1 MNYLCF
7 SFERRK
13 MKKRLIGF
21 LLWYGLSCFL
31 PLLAQVQTC
40 NLSLRG
46 QVLNADTGLP
56 MAYAGIIIKETKQG
70 VQSDEHGHYQLNNI
84 CPGEYT
90 LVCSHIACD
99 HAEQKLKLQQNLVL
113 DIALKENAVTLE
125 NLVVTGNSNKKA
137 STQTSVELSGV
148 ELDAGRGLG
157 LGESLKRLSGVS
169 TLNTGATIS
178 KPVIQGLHSN
188 RILIFNNGVRLEG
201 QQWGNEH
208 APEVDPFTA
217 ERITVIKGASSVR
230 YGADAL
236 GGIILLEPKP
246 IRYTPGI
253 GGEAQLQ
260 GYSNGRGGIAS
271 GMLEGK
277 LAKLP
282 LSGRIQGTL
291 KRAGNLQ
298 TPNYYLNNTGVSE
311 SNFSWSAKYQPENW
325 VLETFYSRFFTQLGI
340 FRDSHIGN
348 LTDLNNAIERGRPL
362 QDGSFSYELG
372 RPLQKVMHETFRVKL
387 AHSLSETDKLSLQLS
402 RQFNRRQE
410 FDAHRRFNPLP
421 ATLDDPNIEFEI
433 TTWASE
439 LNWDHRIG
447 RNWRGALGT
456 NTQYQINTV
465 DRGALIPNFDNLDW
479 GLYWTERRFK
489 SESPWE
495 YEFGLRY
502 DIRRL
507 HVAEQGTTNLD
518 ETRNFNN
525 WSASLGIV
533 YALNE
538 QWKLRFNTGSAWRS
552 PLVNEL
558 YSNGVHHGS
567 ASYEQGNPDLQP
579 ERGFNNSLTL
589 EGFHQRKWSMA
600 LTTYYN
606 LIQHYIYLQPR
617 GEAQLTIRGAFP
629 AFDYAQANARI
640 MGIDWTGSFEVYKNL
655 NLESKASLLSG
666 WNREQQD
673 YLIFMP
679 PLRFEHGLK
688 WAFNE
693 KKQPEH
699 PSFARISALWVLQQ
713 KQAPITDYAPAPPGF
728 VRLDAELFHTL
739 VWGKQRIEVG
749 LAIYNLLNTEYR
761 EYLNRFRYFSAEPGR
776 NLSLRIKVPFNFI

>member
-1 MNYLCF
+1 
-7 SFERRK
+7 
-13 MKKRLIGF
+13 MKNIVFGLFGM
-21 LLWYGLSCFL
+21 LLLSHFL
-31 PLLAQVQTC
+31 PITLQAQGC

-56 MAYAGIIIKETKQG
+56 MAYAGIVIKETSQG

-90 LVCSHIACD
+90 VVCSHLGCD
-99 HAEQKLKLQQNLVL
+99 HAEQKLNLRSNMVL
-113 DIALKENAVTLE
+113 DIAMKENALTLE
-125 NLVVTGNSNKKA
+125 NLVVTGTTSKKA
-137 STQTSVELSGV
+137 GTQTSSELSGV

-217 ERITVIKGASSVR
+217 ERITVVKGAASVR

-246 IRYTPGI
+246 IRRDPGI
-253 GGEAQLQ
+253 GGELHLQ
-260 GYSNGRGGIAS
+260 GFSNGRSGIVS
-271 GMLEGK
+271 NMLEGK

-311 SNFSWSAKYQPENW
+311 SNFSWIAKYQPENW

-340 FRDSHIGN
+340 LRDSHIGN
-348 LTDLNNAIERGRPL
+348 LTDLENAIERGRPL
-362 QDGSFSYELG
+362 QDGDFSYELG
-372 RPLQKVMHETFRVKL
+372 RPLQKVMHETFRIKA
-387 AHSLSETDKLSLQLS
+387 AHALSESSKLSLQLS

-421 ATLDDPNIEFEI
+421 ETLDDPSIEFEI
-433 TTWASE
+433 TTWAAE
-439 LNWDHRIG
+439 LNWDHRLG
-447 RNWRGALGT
+447 RNWRGALGS
-456 NTQYQINTV
+456 NTQSQVNTV

-479 GLYWTERRFK
+479 GLYWTERHFK
-489 SESPWE
+489 SGSPWE
-495 YEFGLRY
+495 FEFGLRY
-502 DIRRL
+502 DLRHL
-507 HVAEQGTTNLD
+507 HVAEQGTTNLNED
-518 ETRNFNN
+518 RNFQN
-525 WSASLGIV
+525 WSGSLGLL
-533 YALNE
+533 YAFDE
-538 QWKLRFNTGSAWRS
+538 HWKMRFNTGSAWRS

-558 YSNGVHHGS
+558 FSSGVHHGS
-567 ASYEQGNPDLQP
+567 ASYEEGNPNLQP

-589 EGFHQRKWSMA
+589 EGTHHDQWSLA
-600 LTTYYN
+600 LTAYYN
-606 LIQHYIYLQPR
+606 LIQNFIYLQPR

-629 AFDYAQANARI
+629 AFDYRQADARL
-640 MGIDWTGSFEVYKNL
+640 MGIDWTAECKLYKNL
-655 NLESKASLLSG
+655 RFESKATLLNG
-666 WNREQQD
+666 WNRELED
-673 YLIFMP
+673 HLIFMP
-679 PLRFEHGLK
+679 PLRFEQGLK
-688 WAFNE
+688 LGFNE
-693 KKQPEH
+693 KKHPDH
-699 PSFARISALWVLQQ
+699 PSFVRISVLTVLQQ
-713 KQAPITDYAPAPPGF
+713 RLAPASDYAPPPPGF
-728 VRLDAELFHTL
+728 TRVDAEFFHTL
-739 VWGKQRIEVG
+739 EWGKQRLELGISVF
-749 LAIYNLLNTEYR
+749 NLFNVEYR
-761 EYLNRFRYFSAEPGR
+761 EYLNRFRYFSAEMGR
-776 NLSLRIKVPFNFI
+776 NLGLRLKLPFNFS

>member
-1 MNYLCF
+1 M
-7 SFERRK
+7 E
-13 MKKRLIGF
+13 KRWFGLVKWVVAG
-21 LLWYGLSCFL
+21 LLFPTWVQ
-31 PLLAQVQTC
+31 AQTC
-40 NLSLRG
+40 SLNLRG

-56 MAYAGIIIKETKQG
+56 MAYAGIVIKETNQG
-70 VQSDEHGHYQLNNI
+70 VQSDEHGHYQIGNI

-90 LVCSHIACD
+90 IICSHLGCD
-99 HAEQKLKLQQNLVL
+99 HAEQKLQLQHNVVL

-125 NLVVTGNSNKKA
+125 NLVVTGSGSKKA
-137 STQTSVELSGV
+137 STQTSLELSGV

-217 ERITVIKGASSVR
+217 ERITVVKGASSVR

-246 IRYTPGI
+246 IRYTPGV
-253 GGEAQLQ
+253 GGEVQLQ

-298 TPNYYLNNTGVSE
+298 TPNYFLNNTGVSE
-311 SNFSWSAKYQPENW
+311 SNFSWSTKYQPENW
-325 VLETFYSRFFTQLGI
+325 AIETFYSRFFTQLGI
-340 FRDSHIGN
+340 LRDSHIGN
-348 LTDLNNAIERGRPL
+348 LTDLENAIERGRPL
-362 QDGSFSYELG
+362 QDGSFSYDLG
-372 RPLQKVMHETFRVKL
+372 RPLQRVMHETFKVKL
-387 AHSLSETDKLSLQLS
+387 AHSVSETDKFSLQLS

-439 LNWDHRIG
+439 LNWDHRLG
-447 RNWRGALGT
+447 RNWRGALGST
-456 NTQYQINTV
+456 AQYQVNTV

-489 SESPWE
+489 SGSPWE

-507 HVAEQGTTNLD
+507 HVAEQGTTSLD

-525 WSASLGIV
+525 WSASLGLI
-533 YALNE
+533 YALSDA
-538 QWKLRFNTGSAWRS
+538 WKLRFNTGSAWRS

-558 YSNGVHHGS
+558 FSDGVHHGS
-567 ASYEQGNPDLQP
+567 ASYEKGNTLLQP

-589 EGFHQRKWSMA
+589 EGGHKEKWQVA
-600 LTTYYN
+600 LTSYYN
-606 LIQHYIYLQPR
+606 LIQDYIYLQPR
-617 GEAQLTIRGAFP
+617 AEAQLTIRGAFP
-629 AFDYAQANARI
+629 AFDYAQADSRI
-640 MGIDWTGSFEVYKNL
+640 MGLDWTGSFSLLKNL
-655 NLESKASLLSG
+655 DLESKASLLSG
-666 WNREQQD
+666 WNRELKD

-679 PLRFEHGLK
+679 PLRFEQGVK
-688 WAFNE
+688 WAFNT
-693 KKQPEH
+693 KKQVEH

-713 KQAPITDYAPAPPGF
+713 KQAPATDYAPPPPGF

-739 VWGKQRIEVG
+739 NWGKQRFEVG
-749 LAIYNLLNTEYR
+749 LSIYNLLNTEYR
-761 EYLNRFRYFSAEPGR
+761 EYLNRFRYFTAEPGR
-776 NLSLRIKVPFNFI
+776 NLSLRIKMPFNFT

>member
-1 MNYLCF
+1 
-7 SFERRK
+7 
-13 MKKRLIGF
+13 MKKRWFGWVKWVVAG
-21 LLWYGLSCFL
+21 LLFPAWVE
-31 PLLAQVQTC
+31 AQTC
-40 NLSLRG
+40 NLNLRG

-56 MAYAGIIIKETKQG
+56 MSYAGIVIKETNQG

-90 LVCSHIACD
+90 IVCSHLGCD
-99 HAEQKLKLQQNLVL
+99 HAEQKLQLQQNAVL

-125 NLVVTGNSNKKA
+125 NLVVTGSGSKKA
-137 STQTSVELSGV
+137 STQTSLELSGV

-217 ERITVIKGASSVR
+217 ERITVVKGASSVR

-246 IRYTPGI
+246 IRYTPGV
-253 GGEAQLQ
+253 GGEVQLQ

-277 LAKLP
+277 LSKLP
-282 LSGRIQGTL
+282 LSGRLQGTL

-298 TPNYYLNNTGVSE
+298 TPNYFLNNTGVSE
-311 SNFSWSAKYQPENW
+311 SNFSWSTKYQPENW
-325 VLETFYSRFFTQLGI
+325 AIETFYSRFFTQLGI
-340 FRDSHIGN
+340 LRDSHIGN
-348 LTDLNNAIERGRPL
+348 LTDLANAIERGRPL

-372 RPLQKVMHETFRVKL
+372 RPLQKVMHETFKIKL
-387 AHSLSETDKLSLQLS
+387 AHSVSETDKLSLQLS

-456 NTQYQINTV
+456 SAQYQINTV

-489 SESPWE
+489 SGSPWE

-507 HVAEQGTTNLD
+507 HVAEQGTTSLD

-525 WSASLGIV
+525 WSASLGLI
-533 YALNE
+533 YALSDA
-538 QWKLRFNTGSAWRS
+538 WKLRFNTGSAWRS

-558 YSNGVHHGS
+558 FSDGVHHGS
-567 ASYEQGNPDLQP
+567 ASYEKGNPLLQP

-589 EGFHQRKWSMA
+589 EGGHKEKWQVA
-600 LTTYYN
+600 LTSYYN
-606 LIQHYIYLQPR
+606 LIQDYIYLQPR
-617 GEAQLTIRGAFP
+617 AEAQLTIRGAFP
-629 AFDYAQANARI
+629 AFDYAQADSRI
-640 MGIDWTGSFEVYKNL
+640 MGLDWTGSFSLLKNL
-655 NLESKASLLSG
+655 DLESKASLLSG
-666 WNREQQD
+666 WNREQKD

-679 PLRFEHGLK
+679 PLRFEQGVK
-688 WAFNE
+688 WAFNT
-693 KKQPEH
+693 KKQAEH

-713 KQAPITDYAPAPPGF
+713 KQAPATDYAPPPPGF
-728 VRLDAELFHTL
+728 LRLDAELFHTL
-739 VWGKQRIEVG
+739 NWGKQRFEVG
-749 LAIYNLLNTEYR
+749 LSIYNLLNTEYR
-761 EYLNRFRYFSAEPGR
+761 EYLNRFRYFTAEPGR
-776 NLSLRIKVPFNFI
+776 NLSLRIKMPFNFT

>member
-1 MNYLCF
+1 
-7 SFERRK
+7 
-13 MKKRLIGF
+13 MKNRFFGLIGMV
-21 LLWYGLSCFL
+21 LMYHFL
-31 PLLAQVQTC
+31 PINLQAQGC

-56 MAYAGIIIKETKQG
+56 MSYAGIVIKETKQG

-90 LVCSHIACD
+90 LVCSHLGCD
-99 HAEQKLKLQQNLVL
+99 HAEQKLNLRSNMVL
-113 DIALKENAVTLE
+113 DIAMKENAVTLE
-125 NLVVTGNSNKKA
+125 NLVVTGTTSKKA
-137 STQTSVELSGV
+137 GTQTSSELSGV

-246 IRYTPGI
+246 IRRNPGM
-253 GGEAQLQ
+253 GGELHLQ
-260 GYSNGRGGIAS
+260 GFSNGRSGIVS
-271 GMLEGK
+271 SLLEGK
-277 LAKLP
+277 LGKLP

-291 KRAGNLQ
+291 KRVGNLQ

-311 SNFSWSAKYQPENW
+311 SNFSWIAKYQPENW

-340 FRDSHIGN
+340 LRDSHIGN
-348 LTDLNNAIERGRPL
+348 LTDLENAIERGRPL
-362 QDGSFSYELG
+362 QDGGFSYELG
-372 RPLQKVMHETFRVKL
+372 RPLQKVMHETFRIKA
-387 AHSLSETDKLSLQLS
+387 AHSLSESSKLSLQLS

-421 ATLDDPNIEFEI
+421 ETLDDPSIEFEI
-433 TTWASE
+433 TTWAAE
-439 LNWDHRIG
+439 LNWDHRLG
-447 RNWRGALGT
+447 RNWRGALGS
-456 NTQYQINTV
+456 NTQSQVNTV

-479 GLYWTERRFK
+479 GLYWTERHFK
-489 SESPWE
+489 TGSPWE
-495 YEFGLRY
+495 FEFGLRY
-502 DIRRL
+502 DLRHL
-507 HVAEQGTTNLD
+507 HVAEQGTTKLNED
-518 ETRNFNN
+518 RNFQN
-525 WSASLGIV
+525 WSGSLGLL
-533 YALNE
+533 YAFDE
-538 QWKLRFNTGSAWRS
+538 QWKMRFNTGSAWRS

-558 YSNGVHHGS
+558 FSSGVHHGS
-567 ASYEQGNPDLQP
+567 ASYEEGNPDLQP

-589 EGFHQRKWSMA
+589 EGTHNDQWSLA

-606 LIQHYIYLQPR
+606 LIQDFIYLQPR

-629 AFDYAQANARI
+629 AFDYRQADARL
-640 MGIDWTGSFEVYKNL
+640 MGIDWMAECKLYKNL
-655 NLESKASLLSG
+655 RFESKASLLNG
-666 WNREQQD
+666 WNRELED

-679 PLRFEHGLK
+679 PLRFEQGLK
-688 WAFNE
+688 LGFNE
-693 KKQPEH
+693 KKHPDH
-699 PSFARISALWVLQQ
+699 PSFVRISVLTVLQQ
-713 KQAPITDYAPAPPGF
+713 RQAPATDYAAPPPGF
-728 VRLDAELFHTL
+728 TRVDAELFHTL
-739 VWGKQRIEVG
+739 EWGKQRLELGISVF
-749 LAIYNLLNTEYR
+749 NLFNVEYR
-761 EYLNRFRYFSAEPGR
+761 EYLNRFRYFSAEMGR
-776 NLSLRIKVPFNFI
+776 NLGLRLKVPFNFS

>member
-1 MNYLCF
+1 
-7 SFERRK
+7 
-13 MKKRLIGF
+13 MKKRGF
-21 LLWYGLSCFL
+21 GWVKWVVAGLLFPAWVQ
-31 PLLAQVQTC
+31 AQTC
-40 NLSLRG
+40 NLNLRG

-56 MAYAGIIIKETKQG
+56 MAYAGIVIKETNQG

-90 LVCSHIACD
+90 IVCSHLGCD
-99 HAEQKLKLQQNLVL
+99 HAEQKLQLQQNVVL

-125 NLVVTGNSNKKA
+125 NLVVTGSGSKKA
-137 STQTSVELSGV
+137 STQTSLELSGV

-217 ERITVIKGASSVR
+217 ERITVVKGASSVR

-246 IRYTPGI
+246 IRYTPGL
-253 GGEAQLQ
+253 GGEVQLQ

-277 LAKLP
+277 LSKLP
-282 LSGRIQGTL
+282 LSGRLQGTL

-298 TPNYYLNNTGVSE
+298 TPNYFLNNTGVSE
-311 SNFSWSAKYQPENW
+311 SNFSWSTKYQPENW
-325 VLETFYSRFFTQLGI
+325 AIETFYSRFFTQLGI
-340 FRDSHIGN
+340 LRDSHIGN
-348 LTDLNNAIERGRPL
+348 LTDLANAIERGRPL

-372 RPLQKVMHETFRVKL
+372 RPLQKVMHETFKIKL
-387 AHSLSETDKLSLQLS
+387 AHSVSETDKLSLQLS
-402 RQFNRRQE
+402 RQFNRREE
-410 FDAHRRFNPLP
+410 FDAHRRYNPLP
-421 ATLDDPNIEFEI
+421 TTLDDPNIEFEI

-439 LNWDHRIG
+439 LNWDHHLG
-447 RNWRGALGT
+447 RNWRGALGST
-456 NTQYQINTV
+456 AQYQVNTV

-489 SESPWE
+489 SGSPWE
-495 YEFGLRY
+495 YEFGVRY

-507 HVAEQGTTNLD
+507 HVAEQGTTSLD

-525 WSASLGIV
+525 WSASLGLI
-533 YALNE
+533 YALSDA
-538 QWKLRFNTGSAWRS
+538 WKLRFNTGSAWRS

-558 YSNGVHHGS
+558 FSDGVHHGS
-567 ASYEQGNPDLQP
+567 ASYEKGNTLLQP

-589 EGFHQRKWSMA
+589 EGGQKQWSVA

-606 LIQHYIYLQPR
+606 LIQDYIYLQPR
-617 GEAQLTIRGAFP
+617 AEAQLTIRGAFP
-629 AFDYAQANARI
+629 AFDYAQADSRI
-640 MGIDWTGSFEVYKNL
+640 MGLDWTGSFSLLKNFD
-655 NLESKASLLSG
+655 LESKASLLSG
-666 WNREQQD
+666 WNREQKD

-679 PLRFEHGLK
+679 PLRFEQGIK
-688 WAFNE
+688 WGFNE

-713 KQAPITDYAPAPPGF
+713 KQAPATDYAPPPPGF
-728 VRLDAELFHTL
+728 LRLDAELFHTL
-739 VWGKQRIEVG
+739 NWGKQRFEVG
-749 LAIYNLLNTEYR
+749 LSIYNLLNTEYR
-761 EYLNRFRYFSAEPGR
+761 EYLNRFRYFTAEPGR
-776 NLSLRIKVPFNFI
+776 NLSLRIKMPFNFT

>member
-1 MNYLCF
+1 M
-7 SFERRK
+7 E
-13 MKKRLIGF
+13 KRWTSLFGMLWLVIG
-21 LLWYGLSCFL
+21 L
-31 PLLAQVQTC
+31 PIQLLAQNC

-56 MAYAGIIIKETKQG
+56 MPYAGVVIKETQQG
-70 VQSDEHGHYQLNNI
+70 VQSDEHGHYQIERI

-90 LVCSHIACD
+90 IICSHLGCD
-99 HAEQKLKLQQNLVL
+99 HAEQKLKLQRNAVL
-113 DIALKENAVTLE
+113 DIAMKENAVTLE
-125 NLVVTGNSNKKA
+125 NLVVTGSSNKKA
-137 STQTSVELSGV
+137 GTQTSSELSGV
-148 ELDAGRGLG
+148 ELDAGRGMG

-169 TLNTGATIS
+169 SLNTGATIS

-217 ERITVIKGASSVR
+217 ERITVVKGAASVR

-246 IRYTPGI
+246 IRQTPGI
-253 GGEAQLQ
+253 GGEAHLQ

-311 SNFSWSAKYQPENW
+311 SNFSWSGKFQPEHW

-340 FRDSHIGN
+340 LRDSHIGN
-348 LTDLNNAIERGRPL
+348 LTDLSNAIERGRPL
-362 QDGSFSYELG
+362 QDGAFSYDLG
-372 RPLQKVMHETFRVKL
+372 RPLQKAMHETFRVKL
-387 AHSLSETDKLSLQLS
+387 AHALSETDKLSLQLS

-410 FDAHRRFNPLP
+410 YDAHRRFNPLP
-421 ATLDDPNIEFEI
+421 ETLDDPNIEFEI
-433 TTWASE
+433 TTWAAE
-439 LNWDHRIG
+439 LNWDHRLG
-447 RNWRGALGT
+447 RNWRGALGS
-456 NTQYQINTV
+456 NAQKQINTV
-465 DRGALIPNFDNLDW
+465 DRGALIPNFDNFDW
-479 GLYWTERRFK
+479 GVYWTERRFK
-489 SESPWE
+489 QGSPWE

-502 DIRRL
+502 DLRHL
-507 HVAEQGTTNLD
+507 HVAEQGTNNLNED
-518 ETRNFNN
+518 RNFQN
-525 WSASLGIV
+525 WSASLGVV

-538 QWKLRFNTGSAWRS
+538 AWKLRFNTGSAWRS

-558 YSNGVHHGS
+558 YSSGVHHGS
-567 ASYEQGNPDLQP
+567 ASYEEGNSDLQA

-589 EGFHQRKWSMA
+589 EGTRSGRWSMA

-606 LIQHYIYLQPR
+606 LINNFIYLQPR

-629 AFDYAQANARI
+629 AFDYDQADARI
-640 MGIDWTGSFEVYKNL
+640 MGIDWTGDFNLYKTL
-655 NLESKASLLSG
+655 HLESKASLLSG
-666 WNREQQD
+666 WNRELED
-673 YLIFMP
+673 YLIYMP
-679 PLRFEHGLK
+679 PLRFEQGLK
-688 WAFNE
+688 WGFNE
-693 KKQPEH
+693 KKQADH
-699 PSFARISALWVLQQ
+699 PSFVRISALWVLQQ
-713 KQAPITDYAPAPPGF
+713 KQAPATDYAPPPAGF

-739 VWGKQRIEVG
+739 MWGKQRLEVG
-749 LAIYNLLNTEYR
+749 ISVSNLLNTEYR
-761 EYLNRFRYFSAEPGR
+761 EYLNRFRYFAAEPGR
-776 NLSLRIKVPFNFI
+776 NLSLRLKVPFNFT